1 MRLLV
6 AGGVLGLAV
15 LASLTLGAA
24 GPGLGDPAVLDARFS
39 RTVVGLAVGASV
51 AVAGAALQGVTRNP
65 LADPG
70 LLGINAGAAL
80 AVVLGIQLL
89 GLTSAGQ
96 YAWLALLGAAAAAAV
111 VHGVASA
118 ARGGAR
124 PLTLALAGAAVT
136 ALVTSVTGGLL
147 VADQAVLESFRHWQV
162 GSVAGR
168 DPEVLR
174 AVAPLLLPGLMLVL
188 LASRAL
194 DSLAL
199 GDDLARGLGR
209 RVRLDRAVAV
219 AGAVALSAAAT
230 AVAGPIA
237 FVGLV
242 VPHLA
247 RLVLGP
253 GPSSRLLLASGL
265 GGGAL
270 LVLADTL
277 GRVVAPPTEVQ
288 AGIVTA
294 VLGAPALFVLVRRRR
309 VVAL

>member
-6 AGGVLGLAV
+6 AGGLLGLAV

-24 GPGLGDPAVLDARFS
+24 GAGLGDPAILDARLS
-39 RTVVGLAVGASV
+39 RTLVGLAVGASV
-51 AVAGAALQGVTRNP
+51 GVAGAALQGVTRNP

-89 GLTSAGQ
+89 GVTSAGQ
-96 YAWLALLGAAAAAAV
+96 YAWFALAGAGVAAAV
-111 VHGVASA
+111 VYAVASA

-136 ALVTSVTGGLL
+136 ALVTSVTGGVL
-147 VADQAVLESFRHWQV
+147 VADQAVLETFRQWQV

-168 DPEVLR
+168 DPGVLR
-174 AVAPLLLPGLMLVL
+174 AVAPLLVPGLLMVL

-199 GDDLARGLGR
+199 GDDLARGLGQ
-209 RVRLDRAVAV
+209 RVRLDRAVVV

-242 VPHLA
+242 VPHLV
-247 RLVLGP
+247 RLALGP
-253 GPSSRLLLASGL
+253 GSSTRLLLGSAL
-265 GGGAL
+265 GGGVL

-294 VLGAPALFVLVRRRR
+294 LLGAPALFVLVRRDR
-309 VVAL
+309 VVAT